1 MSSAFPRLREP
12 EILDE
17 LPEDDPRA
25 RRSRRDLER
34 INRVMGAAG
43 ILARALGTGAA
54 APRRIIELGAGD
66 GSLMLRLARRLAP
79 RWPGVQVVLLD
90 RQQCVAPHTR
100 DAIARTGWTV
110 QDRQED
116 VADWVAGAHRE
127 QFDIV
132 LANLFIHHF
141 DEDAIARLFG
151 AVSART
157 GVFVACEPRRAS
169 LPLLA
174 SRLVGLLGANAVTR
188 SDAVASVRAGFQGRE
203 LSALWP
209 ASPAWRLSEGRAG
222 LFSHLFT
229 ARRSA
234 AAEGGEGGP

>member
-1 MSSAFPRLREP
+1 MSAAFPRLLEP

-25 RRSRRDLER
+25 QRSRRDLER

-43 ILARALGTGAA
+43 ILAQALAAEGAT
-54 APRRIIELGAGD
+54 PRRIIELGAGD
-66 GSLMLRLARRLAP
+66 GRLMLRLARRLAP
-79 RWPGVQVVLLD
+79 RWPNVQVVLLD
-90 RQQCVAPHTR
+90 RQQCVAPETR
-100 DAIARTGWTV
+100 AALARTGWSV
-110 QDRQED
+110 QARQED
-116 VADWVAGAHRE
+116 VADWVSGAAGER
-127 QFDIV
+127 FDIV

-151 AVSART
+151 AISARAKL
-157 GVFVACEPRRAS
+157 FVALEPRRAS

-174 SRLVGLLGANAVTR
+174 SRMVGLLGANAVTR

-229 ARRSA
+229 ARRRA
-234 AAEGGEGGP
+234 DGEGGA